1 MPIYDFNVH
10 DGSNIPDRDGTDL
23 PTLGGARLEGVML
36 AGRVLLEEP
45 EKFWEGSDW
54 HVDVT
59 DASGAMLFRLDFT
72 ATESPALTSA
82 NSTLIAE
89 R

>member
-1 MPIYDFNVH
+1 MFMTAPIY
-10 DGSNIPDRDGTDL
+10 
-23 PTLGGARLEGVML
+23 PTETARIYPPLGRAPRRVML